1 MSVTDSHGG
10 TKIPQTP
17 QARLI
22 KYIQKKSQHPP
33 TQNSNSKDND
43 WHNTAQRKKSQN
55 EEREHGNSSFK
66 QSNFNNVLMRKAAKA
81 AAFEF
86 MQRSDMFP
94 KENDFITKRQK
105 FSFEQILR
113 NQLENENCHS
123 DDVSFQLFL
132 HSNIRQWTSACNT
145 IRKKL
150 ICKCKDRYFS
160 KCTSIKNNMVPSR
173 LTYRNFKWGRKR

>member
-1 MSVTDSHGG
+1 MSITGSHGK
-10 TKIPQTP
+10 TKTPQTP
-17 QARLI
+17 QAKLAEHL
-22 KYIQKKSQHPP
+22 QKKSKNP
-33 TQNSNSKDND
+33 TTQTANNKNDDWDN
-43 WHNTAQRKKSQN
+43 TTQRKKSQN
-55 EEREHGNSSFK
+55 ENKQHGNSSFK
-66 QSNFNNVLMRKAAKA
+66 QSNFNNVLMKKAAKA

-94 KENDFITKRQK
+94 KENDFITSKQK

-132 HSNIRQWTSACNT
+132 HSNTRQWISACNT

-160 KCTSIKNNMVPSR
+160 K
-173 LTYRNFKWGRKR
+173 